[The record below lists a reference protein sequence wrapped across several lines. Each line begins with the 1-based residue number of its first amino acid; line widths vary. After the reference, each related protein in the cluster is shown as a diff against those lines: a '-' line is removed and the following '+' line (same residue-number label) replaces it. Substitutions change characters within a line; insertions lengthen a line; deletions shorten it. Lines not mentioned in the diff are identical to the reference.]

1 MKAALITVTL
11 LGIGGLGYSAIVGFM
26 ANAPS
31 DIGQHATVAIFFT
44 LITLLAYSMT
54 MFYLIG
60 KGKAIREAIADGGLS
75 SDLYKTMAAA
85 RAPVFGSGSVA
96 MGLTMLT
103 AILGGGVDTEVL
115 PVGVHSVAS
124 IAMLGANIFAF
135 RVQVTALMVATEVVN
150 EVNQQLVSS
159 DDAAH

>member
-1 MKAALITVTL
+1 
-11 LGIGGLGYSAIVGFM
+11 
-26 ANAPS
+26 
-31 DIGQHATVAIFFT
+31 
-44 LITLLAYSMT
+44 

-75 SDLYKTMAAA
+75 SDLYKTMATA
-85 RAPVFGSGSVA
+85 RAPVFGIGSVA
-96 MGLTMLT
+96 MRLTMLT

>member
-1 MKAALITVTL
+1 MTVALITVTL
-11 LGIGGLGYSAIVGFM
+11 LGIGGLGYSAIIGFM
-26 ANAPS
+26 ANAPN

-44 LITLLAYSMT
+44 LITLLAYSLT

-60 KGKAIREAIADGGLS
+60 KGTAIREALADAGLP

-85 RAPVFGSGSVA
+85 RAPVFGTSSLA
-96 MGLTMLT
+96 MGLTMFT

-135 RVQVTALMVATEVVN
+135 RIQISALMVATEVVN
-150 EVNQQLVSS
+150 EVNQQLITS
-159 DDAAH
+159 DDVS

>member
-1 MKAALITVTL
+1 MTAALITVTL
-11 LGIGGLGYSAIVGFM
+11 LGIGGLGYSAVIGFM
-26 ANAPS
+26 AKIPS
-31 DIGQHATVAIFFT
+31 DVGQHASIAIFFT

-60 KGKAIREAIADGGLS
+60 KGKAIREAIEEGGLS
-75 SDLYKTMAAA
+75 TDLYKTMATA
-85 RAPVFGSGSVA
+85 RAPVFGVGSMA

-115 PVGVHSVAS
+115 PIGVHSIASVA
-124 IAMLGANIFAF
+124 MMGTNIFAF
-135 RVQVTALMVATEVVN
+135 RVQVIALMVATEVVN
-150 EVNQQLVSS
+150 EVDRQLVSS

>member
-1 MKAALITVTL
+1 MTAALITVTL
-11 LGIGGLGYSAIVGFM
+11 LGGLGYSAIIGFM
-26 ANAPS
+26 ANAPN

-60 KGKAIREAIADGGLS
+60 KGKAIREALADAGLP

-85 RAPVFGSGSVA
+85 RAPIFGTSSLA

-103 AILGGGVDTEVL
+103 AILGGGVDAEVL
-115 PVGVHSVAS
+115 PVGVHSVTS

-135 RVQVTALMVATEVVN
+135 RSQISALMIATEIVK
-150 EVNQQLVSS
+150 EVNQQLIAS
-159 DDAAH
+159 DDGP

>member
-1 MKAALITVTL
+1 MTAALITVTL
-11 LGIGGLGYSAIVGFM
+11 LGIGGLGYSAVIGFM
-26 ANAPS
+26 AKIPS
-31 DIGQHATVAIFFT
+31 DVGQHASIAIFFT

-60 KGKAIREAIADGGLS
+60 KGKAIREAIEEGGLS
-75 SDLYKTMAAA
+75 TDLYKTMATA
-85 RAPVFGSGSVA
+85 RAPVFGVGSMA

-115 PVGVHSVAS
+115 PIGVHSIASVA
-124 IAMLGANIFAF
+124 MMGANIFAF
-135 RVQVTALMVATEVVN
+135 RVQVIALMVATEVVN
-150 EVNQQLVSS
+150 EVDRQLVSS